1 MNPSEE
7 DIESCKLTQNSEH
20 GSYQRTFTLADMN
33 TILDDSSTD
42 DDHEDILN
50 WIKEKNLCLY
60 SKEKDTGDSLIKIL
74 LEDVGDGH
82 EVVEKVMDSYI
93 STTCSNPTSNAH
105 NIKMNFT
112 GLTLETEIGEDER
125 DSGLRSWFRCV
136 RKKSGDSVLDDIMD
150 IKLKYQGCPWDNST
164 YGKEKKEI
172 CLGKVESFGFDR
184 KPSPRNECLCS
195 SEGLRI
201 LRRTVGAN
209 AFCLNKYLSYKV
221 S

>member
-7 DIESCKLTQNSEH
+7 DVESCKLTQNSEH

-93 STTCSNPTSNAH
+93 STTCSNPTSNAS
-105 NIKMNFT
+105 NTNLNRAT
-112 GLTLETEIGEDER
+112 QSR
-125 DSGLRSWFRCV
+125 
-136 RKKSGDSVLDDIMD
+136 
-150 IKLKYQGCPWDNST
+150 KLKMGYCWT
-164 YGKEKKEI
+164 
-172 CLGKVESFGFDR
+172 F
-184 KPSPRNECLCS
+184 EC
-195 SEGLRI
+195 EAFII
-201 LRRTVGAN
+201 LDH
-209 AFCLNKYLSYKV
+209 L
-221 S
+221 